1 MEAAKIVDCSPRHIR
16 ETDPTL
22 LRVRLI
28 GQMEARTL
36 TGESVLPVGGKTRAL
51 LAILALSDRK
61 PVLRSRLAELLWSQR
76 PEEMARASLRQE
88 IHRLLDALSP
98 LGADVIDVQRHALA
112 LKPALT
118 SVDAERLLT
127 ISVRT
132 IDSVTLPDELLL
144 GELTGV
150 DPALDEWLIQQR
162 ERLSTHLRQVY
173 ESAVRELTDPD
184 QVDNVAERLLKFD
197 DLNEVAWQ
205 ARVQMALHRGDTGR
219 AIALAEQMTNL
230 FRDAERHTLTPAT
243 QALIR
248 SIPTEN
254 NCKDLA
260 HDLSQAPPA
269 AGTPEASFTA
279 PVQRPDPMLALPLHY
294 ASQHAAAAEPR
305 KISLVFLTP
314 SSTDETLAEHG
325 QNLRDQLELLFVN
338 MGIFDILALPE
349 TSLPD
354 PVSATAAYRA
364 WGMDYI
370 ISANLRA
377 GPEGSE
383 NRLILRVLD
392 ARHGGVIIW
401 GTHYDFPRS
410 GPDTAKNSLLA
421 PAQAMQWSIFVT
433 EARRIAARPDTE
445 LSALGMALRAFTL
458 LMRHDSSLFSRIG
471 FLLEQADALDR
482 DDGAIALIDALH
494 CYIRFLNEWSPETEA
509 VFARGLR
516 SVRAA
521 ISLMP
526 DLHAVEVLLAAYLM
540 YEPTMHSTALSVAQS
555 AAEGILRIEGYHK
568 DSPDLLM
575 AEIVLALLDEKMTTA
590 AEKVKILLKNGYR
603 SQLLELLRPVFMM
616 ILLLGEDYQEVIS
629 MGRLMSGLYPSCPSS
644 LLYYLIALVEVGD
657 CTEEMH
663 QVCRHLLRLVPDLTI
678 SKAVSRFPYA
688 GKTRL
693 TRLAE
698 ALGKAG
704 LAEG

>member
-1 MEAAKIVDCSPRHIR
+1 MVDSSSRHIR

-36 TGESVLPVGGKTRAL
+36 TGESVLPIGGKTRAL

-98 LGADVIDVQRHALA
+98 LGVDVIDVQRHSLA

-127 ISVRT
+127 VSVRT
-132 IDSVTLPDELLL
+132 IDSVTLPDEPLL
-144 GELTGV
+144 GELAGV
-150 DPALDEWLIQQR
+150 DPALDEWLVQQR
-162 ERLSTHLRQVY
+162 ERLSTHLQQVY

-184 QVDNVAERLLKFD
+184 QVEDVAERLLKFD
-197 DLNEVAWQ
+197 GLNEVAWR
-205 ARVQMALHRGDTGR
+205 ARVQMALHRGDKGR
-219 AIALAEQMTNL
+219 AAALADQMAHL
-230 FRDAERHTLTPAT
+230 FGDAEGHTLTPAT

-248 SIPTEN
+248 SIPTESSGR
-254 NCKDLA
+254 DLVQ
-260 HDLSQAPPA
+260 DLSQAPLA
-269 AGTPEASFTA
+269 AGTSEASFTA
-279 PVQRPDPMLALPLHY
+279 PVLRPDPMLALPLHY
-294 ASQHAAAAEPR
+294 ASQHPAAAEPR
-305 KISLVFLTP
+305 KISLVFLIP
-314 SSTDETLAEHG
+314 SSTDKTLAEQG
-325 QNLRDQLELLFVN
+325 QRLRDQLELLFVN
-338 MGIFDILALPE
+338 MGTFDILALPE
-349 TSLPD
+349 ASLPD
-354 PVSATAAYRA
+354 PVSAAAAYRA

-377 GPEGSE
+377 GPEGAE

-392 ARHGGVIIW
+392 ARRGGVIIW

-410 GPDTAKNSLLA
+410 GADTAKNSLLA

-445 LSALGMALRAFTL
+445 LSTLGMALRAFML
-458 LMRHDSSLFSRIG
+458 LLRHDSSLFDRIG
-471 FLLEQADALDR
+471 FLLERADELDGA
-482 DDGAIALIDALH
+482 DGAIALIDALH
-494 CYIRFLNEWSPETEA
+494 CYIHFLNEWRPETEA

-540 YEPTMHSTALSVAQS
+540 HEPAMHSTALSVAQS
-555 AAEGILRIEGYHK
+555 AAEGILQIEGHHK

-575 AEIVLALLDEKMTTA
+575 AEIVLALLGGKMKA
-590 AEKVKILLKNGYR
+590 AAGKVKLLLKNGYR

-616 ILLLGEDYQEVIS
+616 VLLLGEDYQEVIS

-644 LLYYLIALVEVGD
+644 LVYYLIALVEVGD
-657 CTEEMH
+657 CAEEMH

-678 SKAVSRFPYA
+678 SKAVSRFPCA

-693 TRLAE
+693 TRLAA

-704 LAEG
+704 VPEG

>member
-1 MEAAKIVDCSPRHIR
+1 MVDSSSRPIR

-36 TGESVLPVGGKTRAL
+36 TGESVLPVGSKTRAL

-98 LGADVIDVQRHALA
+98 LGVDVIDVQRHSLA

-127 ISVRT
+127 VSVRT
-132 IDSVTLPDELLL
+132 IDSVTLPDEPLL
-144 GELTGV
+144 GELAGV
-150 DPALDEWLIQQR
+150 DPALDEWLGQQR
-162 ERLSTHLRQVY
+162 ERLSTHLQQVY

-184 QVDNVAERLLKFD
+184 QVEDVAERLLKFD
-197 DLNEVAWQ
+197 SLNEVAWQ
-205 ARVQMALHRGDTGR
+205 ARVQMALHRGDKGR
-219 AIALAEQMTNL
+219 AAALADQMTHL
-230 FRDAERHTLTPAT
+230 FGDAEGHTLTPAT

-248 SIPTEN
+248 SIPTESSG
-254 NCKDLA
+254 KDLVQ
-260 HDLSQAPPA
+260 DLSQAALA

-279 PVQRPDPMLALPLHY
+279 PVPRPDPMLALPLHY
-294 ASQHAAAAEPR
+294 ASQHPAPAEPR
-305 KISLVFLTP
+305 KISLVFLIP
-314 SSTDETLAEHG
+314 SSTDKTLAEQG
-325 QNLRDQLELLFVN
+325 QRLRDQLELMFVN

-354 PVSATAAYRA
+354 PVGAAAAYRA

-370 ISANLRA
+370 ISGNLRA
-377 GPEGSE
+377 GPEGAE

-392 ARHGGVIIW
+392 ARRGGVIIW
-401 GTHYDFPRS
+401 GTHYDYSRS
-410 GPDTAKNSLLA
+410 GPDMAKNSLLA

-433 EARRIAARPDTE
+433 EARRIAARPDSE
-445 LSALGMALRAFTL
+445 LSALGMALRAFML
-458 LMRHDSSLFSRIG
+458 LLRHDSSLFDRIG
-471 FLLEQADALDR
+471 SLLERASEQDG

-516 SVRAA
+516 SVRTA

-540 YEPTMHSTALSVAQS
+540 HEPAMHSTALSVVQS
-555 AAEGILRIEGYHK
+555 AAEGILRIEGHHK

-575 AEIVLALLDEKMTTA
+575 AEIVLALLGGKMKVA
-590 AEKVKILLKNGYR
+590 AGKVKLLLKNGYR

-616 ILLLGEDYQEVIS
+616 VLLLGEDYQEVIS

-644 LLYYLIALVEVGD
+644 LVYYLIALVEVGD
-657 CTEEMH
+657 CAEEMH

-678 SKAVSRFPYA
+678 SRAVSRFPCT

-704 LAEG
+704 VAEG